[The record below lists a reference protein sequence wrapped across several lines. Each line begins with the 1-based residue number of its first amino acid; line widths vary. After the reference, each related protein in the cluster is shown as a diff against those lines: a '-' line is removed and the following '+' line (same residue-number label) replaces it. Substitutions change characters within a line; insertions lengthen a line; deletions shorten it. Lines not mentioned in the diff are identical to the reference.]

1 MSQTTDLID
10 RLIDIRDFKTG
21 NGFDLDEVEVKL
33 IADEIER
40 LRRLIEMAY
49 YEGIHD
55 VTSRMATADNAA
67 SLWET
72 ADVKQCVLDQNAE
85 AELFAPADI

>member
-1 MSQTTDLID
+1 MT
-10 RLIDIRDFKTG
+10 
-21 NGFDLDEVEVKL
+21 
-33 IADEIER
+33 EIER

-67 SLWET
+67 LLWET
-72 ADVKQCVLDQNAE
+72 ADVKQCVLDPNAQAQIFPSTE
-85 AELFAPADI
+85 I